1 MVSAS
6 RSTAMPIA
14 GYGQVTLYPD
24 LGGILS
30 IQVELYTIV
39 TLNAKIFTAFGLSQL
54 SCVTW

>member
-24 LGGILS
+24 LSGILS

-39 TLNAKIFTAFGLSQL
+39 TLNAKIFTA
-54 SCVTW
+54 